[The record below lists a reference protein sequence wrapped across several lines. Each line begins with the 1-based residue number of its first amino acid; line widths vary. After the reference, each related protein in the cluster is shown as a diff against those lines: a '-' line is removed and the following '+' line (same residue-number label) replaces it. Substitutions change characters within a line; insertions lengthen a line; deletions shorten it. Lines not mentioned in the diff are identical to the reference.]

1 MFRFSS
7 WDDVKK
13 IDPVMEIFWGSVA
26 QIAQWLN
33 YKTDLLKAFHQK
45 KN

>member
-13 IDPVMEIFWGSVA
+13 IDLVIEIFWSVA